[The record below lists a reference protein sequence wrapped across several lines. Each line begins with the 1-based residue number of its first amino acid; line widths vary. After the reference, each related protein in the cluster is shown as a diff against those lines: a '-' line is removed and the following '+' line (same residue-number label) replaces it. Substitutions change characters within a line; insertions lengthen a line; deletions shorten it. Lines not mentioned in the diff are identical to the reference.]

1 MVFKSLGSYR
11 KYALEMFVSIA
22 QIECLLTPRLAEEFK
37 WGFFVSWRGG
47 KGKNIE
53 DDMAQEISNRLSKNI
68 VQRMGPNK
76 TLSSISKVCKA
87 TNGIKQ
93 VVEQFDGT
101 VGIHKVSAQ
110 HTTHNTR
117 LNGR

>member
-1 MVFKSLGSYR
+1 LKHSNGDFLSTGEVEGVKILKM
-11 KYALEMFVSIA
+11 
-22 QIECLLTPRLAEEFK
+22 T
-37 WGFFVSWRGG
+37 W
-47 KGKNIE
+47 
-53 DDMAQEISNRLSKNI
+53 ISNRLCKNI

-110 HTTHNTR
+110 HTTQDSMVDEKEMVADLVKFDPFHKVP
-117 LNGR
+117 GRSHTSFPAII